1 MQFRG
6 GMSELMRQ
14 AARMQRT
21 IDQIKEEIKT
31 REVTAGAA
39 GDKVKATATC
49 EGKVTRIE
57 VDPAFLAAE
66 GLELICDAIAV
77 AVNTALAH
85 ADQMVEDEVAKVTGG
100 VKLPNLSC

>member
-14 AARMQRT
+14 AARMQRK

-39 GDKVKATATC
+39 GDKVKAIATC

-66 GLELICDAIAV
+66 GLELTCDAIAA
-77 AVNTALAH
+77 AVNTALAQ
-85 ADQMVEDEVAKVTGG
+85 ADKLVEDEVAKVTGG
-100 VKLPNLSC
+100 VKLPNLSG

>member
-14 AARMQRT
+14 AARMQRK
-21 IDQIKEEIKT
+21 IDQVKEEIKT
-31 REVTAGAA
+31 REHTAGAA

-49 EGKVTRIE
+49 DGKLTRIE

-66 GLELICDAIAV
+66 GLEMVCDAIA
-77 AVNTALAH
+77 AAANSALAL
-85 ADQMVEDEVAKVTGG
+85 ADKDVEDEVAKVTGG
-100 VKLPNLSC
+100 VKLPNLSG